1 MGLNNILKKIF
12 GDQSERAVR
21 PLWQRLEK
29 EINPVSE
36 EIKDISNDEL
46 RGRIDKIR
54 DSIRGEAKE
63 YKDKMGEIR
72 TELETLDYDKRE
84 PYWKKI
90 DELREDMFKMYA
102 RRLDEVLPEVFA
114 VVKETARRF
123 AGNETLEVTA
133 TDADRELA
141 AAGKDFVRI
150 EGDKAIYKN
159 SWVAGGNLMTWDM
172 VHYDVQLIGGMVLHG
187 IYNGEK
193 ASNNIAEMA
202 TGEGKTLVATLPV
215 FLNAL
220 TGEGVHVVTVN
231 DYLAKRD
238 SEWMGPLYQF
248 HGLTVDCIDKTEP
261 NSEERRKAYRCDI
274 TFGTNNEF
282 GFDYL
287 RDNMATQTSDLVQ
300 RDEHYY
306 SIVDEVDSVLIDD
319 ARTPLIISGP
329 VPKGDDQMFNE
340 FKPNVEKVVNAQ
352 RKLVQG
358 LLLEAKEKIS
368 AAMSGDPEKVAKY
381 DVNREEG
388 KKPLTAEQLL
398 EDGGLSLFRAYKG
411 LPKHSPLIR
420 YLSEEGIK
428 QLLLKVEAKYMADN
442 NREMP
447 KAVEPLFFVIDE
459 KNHSIE
465 LTDKGIEVLT
475 GTTQDP
481 DFFILPDIAAQ
492 LSAVENE
499 EGTKEEH
506 QEKKDALLQ
515 NYSVKAERVHT
526 VNQLLKAYT
535 LFDKDVEYVID
546 DNKIKIVDE
555 QTGRIM
561 EGRRYSD
568 GLHQAIEA
576 KEGVKVEAATQ
587 TYATITLQNYFRMYR
602 KLAGMTGT
610 AMTEA
615 GEFYDIYKLEVTE
628 IPTNRPVIRN
638 DQNDRVYRTKKEKY
652 AAVIQ
657 EVEDMVKAGRPV
669 LVGTTSVEISELL
682 SKMLQLRKIPHQ
694 VLNAKYHQKE
704 ADIVAQAGK
713 TGTVT
718 IATNMAGRGTDI
730 KLTPEV
736 KAAGGLA
743 IIGTERHESRRV
755 DRQLRGRA
763 GRQGDPGSS
772 VFFVSFEDT
781 VMRLFANERIVKTLD
796 KLGFQEGDMIES
808 KMVTRSIEN
817 AQKRVEENNFGIR
830 KRLVEYD
837 DVMNAQRKG
846 VYGRR
851 QNALKGER
859 IGTDIANM
867 IYETALELASRRY
880 DGGFREFD
888 EEVRKALAVELP
900 FSEEEYSKL
909 DVQDITDRLADTAM
923 QTYVRNKQKMA
934 EGAMPY
940 IKEFVEERGAT
951 GLVGVP
957 VSDGRR
963 MFNIRCDIKE
973 AYDNNCGAL
982 TKAWEKTV
990 LLSSIDK
997 AWQEQLRE
1005 MDELRKSVQNASY
1018 EQKDPLV
1025 IYKLEAY
1032 ELWKKML
1039 WDMNSKSVATLMRGK
1054 LAVPDYAEAKAAEAA
1069 AREEQE
1075 RRQAQQ
1081 AAARQQQ
1088 QEIRREYS
1096 YAGTPNPY
1104 ANYSTTRD
1112 SYPGES
1118 AQRQAAQ
1125 NVNRQQ
1131 APKQPM
1137 KAQPKVGR
1145 NDPCPCG
1152 SGKKYKN
1159 CHGKGL

>member
-1 MGLNNILKKIF
+1 MGLNSILKKIF
-12 GDQSERAVR
+12 GNQSERAVR
-21 PLWQRLEK
+21 PLWNRLEK
-29 EINPVSE
+29 EINPISAQLLE
-36 EIKDISNDEL
+36 ESNDDL
-46 RGRIDKIR
+46 RHRINVIR
-54 DSIRGEAKE
+54 DDIRGEAAN
-63 YKDKMGEIR
+63 YKDQIAQIRAEI
-72 TELETLDYDKRE
+72 ETLDYDKRE
-84 PYWKKI
+84 PLWKKI
-90 DELREDMFKMYA
+90 DDLRDDCFKMYA
-102 RRLDEVLPEVFA
+102 RKLDAALPEVFA

-123 AGNETLEVTA
+123 ANNETIEVTA
-133 TDADRELA
+133 SEADRELA
-141 AAGKDFVRI
+141 AAGKDFVSI
-150 EGDKAIYKN
+150 DGDKAIYKH
-159 SWVAGGNLMTWDM
+159 SWMAGGNLMTWDM

-187 IYNGEK
+187 ILNGDMT
-193 ASNNIAEMA
+193 SNNIAEMA

-248 HGLTVDCIDKTEP
+248 HGLSVNCIDKTEP
-261 NSEERRKAYRCDI
+261 NSEERRNAYRCDI

-287 RDNMATQTSDLVQ
+287 RDNMATQESDLVQ
-300 RDEHYY
+300 RNDHYY
-306 SIVDEVDSVLIDD
+306 AIVDEVDSVLIDD

-352 RKLVQG
+352 RRLAQQY
-358 LLLEAKEKIS
+358 LIEAKDMI
-368 AAMSGDPEKVAKY
+368 AAAQTGDPEKIAKF
-381 DVNREEG
+381 DTARKEDPS
-388 KKPLTAEQLL
+388 KKPLTADQLL
-398 EDGGLSLFRAYKG
+398 EMGGLSLFRAYKG
-411 LPKHSPLIR
+411 LPKHNQLIR
-420 YLSEEGIK
+420 YLSEDGIK
-428 QLLLKVEAKYMADN
+428 QILLKTEAKYMQDN

-447 KAVEPLFFVIDE
+447 VAVEPLYFVIDE

-465 LTDKGIEVLT
+465 LTDKGIAVLT
-475 GTTQDP
+475 DTTQDP
-481 DFFILPDIAAQ
+481 QFFVLPDIASQ
-492 LSAVENE
+492 LSTVDTE
-499 EGTKEEH
+499 ELSAEEK
-506 QEKKDALLQ
+506 QEKKDALLAD
-515 NYSVKAERVHT
+515 YAVKAERVHT

-615 GEFYDIYKLEVTE
+615 GEFYDIYKLEVVE

-657 EVEDMVKAGRPV
+657 EVEDMVKLGRPV

-682 SKMLQLRKIPHQ
+682 SRMLQLRKIPHQ
-694 VLNAKYHQKE
+694 VLNAKLHQKE

-713 TGTVT
+713 KGTVT

-736 KAAGGLA
+736 KEAGGLA

-781 VMRLFANERIVKTLD
+781 VMRLFANERVVKTLD
-796 KLGFQEGDMIES
+796 RLGFEEGDMIES

-846 VYGRR
+846 VYGKR

-859 IGTDIANM
+859 IGSDIANM
-867 IYETALELASRRY
+867 VYEVAANLASGTYEGGY
-880 DGGFREFD
+880 DEFRD
-888 EEVRKALAVELP
+888 EVRRALAIEIDIDADAYAKMNRDELTDYLAE
-900 FSEEEYSKL
+900 SAMTHLKRSKEK
-909 DVQDITDRLADTAM
+909 IEA
-923 QTYVRNKQKMA
+923 
-934 EGAMPY
+934 GAMPY
-940 IKEFVEERGAT
+940 IREFVEERGAT
-951 GLVGVP
+951 GPVGVP
-957 VSDGRR
+957 VTDGRR
-963 MFNIRCDIKE
+963 MFNVRADITE
-973 AYDNNCGAL
+973 AYEQNCRPIS
-982 TKAWEKTV
+982 KSWEKTV

-1005 MDELRKSVQNASY
+1005 MDELRRSVQNASY

-1032 ELWKKML
+1032 ELWKNML
-1039 WDMNSKSVATLMRGK
+1039 DGMNSKAVATLMRGR
-1054 LAVPDYAEAKAAEAA
+1054 LAVPDYAEAKEAERQAKEAEALRQKA
-1069 AREEQE
+1069 QA
-1075 RRQAQQ
+1075 QAQQ
-1081 AAARQQQ
+1081 IQREMPQQMH
-1088 QEIRREYS
+1088 
-1096 YAGTPNPY
+1096 NPY

-1112 SYPGES
+1112 AYPGES
-1118 AQRQAAQ
+1118 DQRRAAQ
-1125 NVNRQQ
+1125 SANRPA
-1131 APKQPM
+1131 AP
-1137 KAQPKVGR
+1137 AQPTKADPKIGR

-1159 CHGKGL
+1159 CHGRNQ